1 MEALLPAGTIGV
13 DNDDNQLLEQRAIN
27 HTTSFDYEVPTPLW
41 QGSHCGRAASDSS
54 GLSTTAATCL
64 PPSWSSFA
72 HTAATTG
79 NGVPPM
85 ATPNQQATPQQTSQW
100 TATLTGIGHSLS
112 GHPILWLDFA
122 ILSMEGLLDML
133 RTIRVAAGCG
143 PATNS
148 DASAAAA
155 AALEGDCR

>member
-1 MEALLPAGTIGV
+1 MEALLPPGTIGV

-27 HTTSFDYEVPTPLW
+27 HTTSFVYDEVPTPNYNAIA
-41 QGSHCGRAASDSS
+41 AASVSS

-133 RTIRVAAGCG
+133 RTIRVAAGCD
-143 PATNS
+143 PATNCS

-155 AALEGDCR
+155 AALEG